1 VDLLDCTEGLVAKE
15 EGEEA
20 QEIPK
25 GRLLEKVSFLLGTST
40 GEVEAMHA
48 ETLHNVYLFG
58 SRAYGTHLPG
68 ADYDLIA
75 IVEGPY
81 FEGPKLIEEK
91 DVNVNLY
98 HRVYFSYMLKECLV
112 WCLLVLFLPREFVLK
127 EDIKFTWHLSKLKL
141 RKSAYLDSKHNFQKA
156 KRSWKEGDIYKAKK
170 NIVHGIRY
178 LQFGI
183 QLLERGA
190 IYDLEAANTTW
201 EEVKAETNQSWSF
214 YEAKYKPVYEKLVQ
228 TMNLLAKPLQ
238 LQAKKQ
244 YEKANRSLKTL
255 EYIEKFGLDAL
266 TRELSV
272 SVTVHREH
280 PNLYHLC
287 ADKVDSPANDPVVR
301 ECAYG
306 LIIELTEG
314 GAWRV
319 ASLPYTKF
327 FGHHRIEALPIINK
341 ISWKTARVT
350 EKVEGAMATL
360 YCHRGKWY
368 VSSWESPD
376 GSEVHVSVA
385 TDDNKRYYYS
395 HKPSYNP
402 WKFFEAKLEWAFSN
416 EKFDEERLRGYF
428 PNQVASV
435 LASPAPPKTQQVAIT
450 FAELFWS
457 IWNEKGYHLPCP
469 DEHIERMPSSLS
481 CFVFMFCL
489 SSERLSLV
497 LSAQNTPRV

>member
-1 VDLLDCTEGLVAKE
+1 L
-15 EGEEA
+15 
-20 QEIPK
+20 
-25 GRLLEKVSFLLGTST
+25 FLL
-40 GEVEAMHA
+40 
-48 ETLHNVYLFG
+48 
-58 SRAYGTHLPG
+58 
-68 ADYDLIA
+68 
-75 IVEGPY
+75 
-81 FEGPKLIEEK
+81 
-91 DVNVNLY
+91 
-98 HRVYFSYMLKECLV
+98 
-112 WCLLVLFLPREFVLK
+112 LFLF
-127 EDIKFTWHLSKLKL
+127 
-141 RKSAYLDSKHNFQKA
+141 
-156 KRSWKEGDIYKAKK
+156 
-170 NIVHGIRY
+170 
-178 LQFGI
+178 
-183 QLLERGA
+183 LL
-190 IYDLEAANTTW
+190 
-201 EEVKAETNQSWSF
+201 
-214 YEAKYKPVYEKLVQ
+214 
-228 TMNLLAKPLQ
+228 LLL
-238 LQAKKQ
+238 LLLLLF
-244 YEKANRSLKTL
+244 S
-255 EYIEKFGLDAL
+255 
-266 TRELSV
+266 
-272 SVTVHREH
+272 
-280 PNLYHLC
+280 
-287 ADKVDSPANDPVVR
+287 VVR

-395 HKPSYNP
+395 HKPVRSNMQPCSCACVCDRYIFNFFFVSFPPKSYNP